1 VKPLPKMI
9 EIVGPCSKYIDGK
22 GWTIRVKLSTI
33 IEILEKEG
41 YTVTKENDNGKTND
55 DNF

>member
-1 VKPLPKMI
+1 MKPLPKMI

-41 YTVTKENDNGKTND
+41 YTVTKEIDNGKTND